1 MPNLKLAEARVAFD
15 LLKEKL
21 DKKLIL
27 KASREWGGANVVV
40 SAVPLYSSY
49 REIITPYSLEVSWLF
64 EQLRDVFS
72 RLIDS
77 ESKFEF
83 YGRLEVAVNRSIAAG
98 QCEVRDVALGLLD
111 AAETMLDE
119 MSRRQFTIL
128 SVAMGNEIAADRV
141 SK

>member
-1 MPNLKLAEARVAFD
+1 MSNSKLAEARVALD

-21 DKKLIL
+21 DQKLIL

-83 YGRLEVAVNRSIAAG
+83 YGRLEVSVNRSIAAG
-98 QCEVRDVALGLLD
+98 QCEVRDVALGLLE
-111 AAETMLDE
+111 AAATMLDE